1 MGGGQ
6 GGGDLV
12 PNVCDQPRTTT
23 TTTITTTTT
32 TITINTTTT
41 VNNNDKAVQTWC
53 LMCDIS
59 RGKVKDT
66 FWLFMDIKKDP
77 CLFKYDQ
84 LPVSMR
90 NLEIHKVTI
99 RRGEGE
105 KTKGDCYAA
114 YPSLSSYTLSK

>member
-1 MGGGQ
+1 
-6 GGGDLV
+6 
-12 PNVCDQPRTTT
+12 
-23 TTTITTTTT
+23 
-32 TITINTTTT
+32 
-41 VNNNDKAVQTWC
+41 
-53 LMCDIS
+53 
-59 RGKVKDT
+59 
-66 FWLFMDIKKDP
+66 MDIKKDP

-114 YPSLSSYTLSK
+114 YPSLSSYTYPIPLENVSSDPLFNVMIS